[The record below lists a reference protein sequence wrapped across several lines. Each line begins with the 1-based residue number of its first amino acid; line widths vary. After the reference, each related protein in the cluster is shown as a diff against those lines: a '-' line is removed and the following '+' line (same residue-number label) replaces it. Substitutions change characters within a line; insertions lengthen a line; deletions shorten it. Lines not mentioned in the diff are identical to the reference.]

1 MTQKIVNIINKK
13 FKPLIKLLKRM
24 MLAQSILLTLVFLC
38 RFSLNQTQ
46 LMDYFNL
53 VGSHPLTLIILFGL
67 GITSFA
73 IFLMILSLMI
83 MSLSSVILDPSIIL
97 RWFKKLLRRILF
109 WVREIEKQE

>member
-1 MTQKIVNIINKK
+1 MTQKIVNINNKN

-24 MLAQSILLTLVFLC
+24 MLVQSILLTLVFLC
-38 RFSLNQTQ
+38 RFSLNHAQF
-46 LMDYFNL
+46 MDYFNL
-53 VGSHPLTLIILFGL
+53 VGSRPLTLIILFGL

-73 IFLMILSLMI
+73 NFLMILSIMI

>member
-1 MTQKIVNIINKK
+1 MTQKIVNINNKN

-24 MLAQSILLTLVFLC
+24 MLVQSILLTLVFLC
-38 RFSLNQTQ
+38 RFSFNHAQFT
-46 LMDYFNL
+46 DYFNL
-53 VGSHPLTLIILFGL
+53 VGSRPLTLIILFCL

-83 MSLSSVILDPSIIL
+83 MSLSSVIIDPSIIL